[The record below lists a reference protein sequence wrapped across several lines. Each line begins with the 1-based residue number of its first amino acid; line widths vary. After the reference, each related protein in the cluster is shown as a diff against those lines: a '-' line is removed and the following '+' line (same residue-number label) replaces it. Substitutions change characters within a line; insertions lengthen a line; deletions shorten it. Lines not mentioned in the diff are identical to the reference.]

1 MKGRR
6 KTYYNRPVY
15 PKKTTIQ
22 FGHDHKQHNCKTNN
36 EKNNNN
42 NNNNNN
48 NEKNERY
55 FNL

>member
-6 KTYYNRPVY
+6 KTYYKRPVY

-48 NEKNERY
+48 EKNERY